1 MIKSA
6 NFLLIIIFI
15 LQTIIGFI
23 FNSGNFSYLFNI
35 IISQVFAILIPI
47 FCFKMLNKKRKF
59 RIKQGKFKNIH
70 IIIAILTMFSIN
82 IIAQY
87 VNIPMISILT
97 NASVDMPIDYV
108 PNGVFEFFAYFV
120 LIAFVPAIL
129 EEVLFREIVLNEY
142 RGVYGDVKAIVLSGL
157 AFSLLHLN
165 PVSFIP
171 QFLIGMFLSYLT
183 VKTGGI
189 LLSVIC
195 HFAQNASLVI
205 MRKFFYD
212 ESVHLLENNIL
223 LNSIAS
229 LVILLFGIY
238 VIGRSLKTKPNT
250 HSASV
255 DGNITTSLY
264 FIFVSIVLAFSIIL
278 N

>member
-35 IISQVFAILIPI
+35 IVSQVFAILIPVI
-47 FCFKMLNKKRKF
+47 CFQIVNKNRKI
-59 RIKQGKFKNIH
+59 RIRQGKFENVH
-70 IIIAILTMFSIN
+70 IIIALLTAFSIN

-108 PNGVFEFFAYFV
+108 PNGVFEFFTYFV

-142 RGVYGDVKAIVLSGL
+142 RGVYGDAKAIVLCGL

-212 ESVHLLENNIL
+212 EAVHLLENNIL
-223 LNSIAS
+223 LNSIVS
-229 LVILLFGIY
+229 LIILVFGIY
-238 VIGRSLKTKPNT
+238 VIGKSLKTKPNT
-250 HSASV
+250 HNTSV
-255 DGNITTSLY
+255 DENITTSLY